1 MSQHSGPVAP
11 GPIPAEAA
19 SPSRTDAVREKAAG
33 AVSAQQR
40 KAVDQLRTVAGGLH
54 EAAGK
59 HIEPGPAADQARQI
73 ADRLSA
79 AASWLDD
86 REPGDLLEEVR
97 AQARRRPGLFLAG
110 AAVAGLAIGRLTRRR
125 S

>member
-11 GPIPAEAA
+11 GPTPADPAQRA
-19 SPSRTDAVREKAAG
+19 GAVKEKAAG

-40 KAVDQLRTVAGGLH
+40 KAVEQLRTVAGGLH
-54 EAAGK
+54 EAAAR

-97 AQARRRPGLFLAG
+97 ALARRRPGLFVAG
-110 AAVAGLAIGRLTRRR
+110 AAVAGLAIGRLTRRGR